1 MYILG
6 KNKFYLCGEKYK
18 FLYDSNNETIVEKNT
33 FSNLKT
39 LEKLTTWV
47 YNIIILK
54 DGRLSSSLYNG

>member
-6 KNKFYLCGEKYK
+6 KNKFYLYGEKCK
-18 FLYDSNNETIVEKNT
+18 FLYDSNNETIVEKKT

-54 DGRLSSSLYNG
+54 DGRLSSSF